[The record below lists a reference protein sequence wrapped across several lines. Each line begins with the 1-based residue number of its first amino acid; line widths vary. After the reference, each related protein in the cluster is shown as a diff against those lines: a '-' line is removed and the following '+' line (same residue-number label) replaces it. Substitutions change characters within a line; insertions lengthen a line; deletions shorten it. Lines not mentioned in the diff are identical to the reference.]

1 MKVAIVGAGN
11 VGKALGSSLT
21 RAGHEVIITASN
33 PEHAQAAAHE
43 IGAASASSAEKAV
56 TDANI
61 IILAI
66 PYQAGQEVAAEI
78 ADAVAGRIVI
88 DVSNPIK
95 PDLSGLATD
104 TSSAEELQQQLPEAK
119 VVKAFNTVF
128 ATNQA
133 TPNRDIDVF
142 VAGDDVD
149 AKRTVV
155 DLIAS
160 MGMQPLDVG
169 PLTAARYLEG
179 MALINIGLNAANGWS
194 WTSSWH
200 LDR

>member
-11 VGKALGSSLT
+11 VGKALGSSLS
-21 RAGHEVIITASN
+21 RAGHDVTIAAVH
-33 PEHAQAAAHE
+33 PEHAQAAAQE
-43 IGAASASSAEKAV
+43 IGAQSADSAEKAV
-56 TDANI
+56 TDATVLI
-61 IILAI
+61 IAI
-66 PYQAGQEVAAEI
+66 PYQAGHEVAAEI

-104 TSSAEELQQQLPEAK
+104 TSAAEEFQRRMPEAK

-128 ATNQA
+128 AVNQA
-133 TPNRDIDVF
+133 NPNREIDVY
-142 VAGDDVD
+142 VAGDDAG
-149 AKRTVV
+149 AKRKVA
-155 DLIAS
+155 DLVTS
-160 MGMQPLDVG
+160 MGLQPLDVG
-169 PLTAARYLEG
+169 PLTSARYLEG
-179 MALINIGLNAANGWS
+179 MAIINMGLNAANGWG